1 MRHPDMGWGR
11 SGDSSSCV
19 VSGRPWAIINY
30 TYMLVTQLRVRP
42 GHFILRY

>member
-19 VSGRPWAIINY
+19 VSGRPWAVINY
-30 TYMLVTQLRVRP
+30 HTCWWLS
-42 GHFILRY
+42 